1 MKTVDVKLSIYIDFS
16 KENNKEGPKFKI
28 GDHVRI
34 SKYKTFL
41 QKPMFQIDLKKF
53 LWIKKLK
60 ALCCW
65 HMLLVILREIV
76 EMFYEKELQK
86 QMKKSLELKK

>member
-1 MKTVDVKLSIYIDFS
+1 MKPVDVKLSIYIDFS
-16 KENNKEGPKFKI
+16 KENKEGPKFKI

-53 LWIKKLK
+53 L
-60 ALCCW
+60 
-65 HMLLVILREIV
+65 
-76 EMFYEKELQK
+76 
-86 QMKKSLELKK
+86 